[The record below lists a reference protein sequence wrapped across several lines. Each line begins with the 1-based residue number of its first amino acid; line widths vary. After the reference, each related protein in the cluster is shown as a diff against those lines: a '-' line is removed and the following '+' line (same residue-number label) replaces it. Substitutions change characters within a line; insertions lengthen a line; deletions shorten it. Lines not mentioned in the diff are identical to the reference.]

1 MDNTFENLKERVRDY
16 PTTITSEEIEYIC
29 QMYESIDLRKCNTMY
44 GIDPDLIKYNQEKII
59 KKFLSHYPQIKEVKI
74 FGSRAKGNYKP
85 SSDIDLALFG
95 NIDDKLLR
103 HIASELDE
111 LPTPY
116 QFDVLNYNDID
127 NENLKNNIDKF
138 GKIF

>member
-1 MDNTFENLKERVRDY
+1 MNNFGLSEK
-16 PTTITSEEIEYIC
+16 TIE
-29 QMYESIDLRKCNTMY
+29 
-44 GIDPDLIKYNQEKII
+44 II
-59 KKFLSHYPQIKEVKI
+59 KKLLSNYPQIKKVKI

-95 NIDDKLLR
+95 NIDNKLLR

>member
-1 MDNTFENLKERVRDY
+1 MNNFGLSEK
-16 PTTITSEEIEYIC
+16 TIE
-29 QMYESIDLRKCNTMY
+29 
-44 GIDPDLIKYNQEKII
+44 II
-59 KKFLSHYPQIKEVKI
+59 KKLLSNYPQIKEVKI
-74 FGSRAKGNYKP
+74 FGSRAKGNYKL

-95 NIDDKLLR
+95 NINDKLLR
-103 HIASELDE
+103 HIASKLDE

>member
-1 MDNTFENLKERVRDY
+1 MSNFGLPEK
-16 PTTITSEEIEYIC
+16 TINE
-29 QMYESIDLRKCNTMY
+29 
-44 GIDPDLIKYNQEKII
+44 I
-59 KKFLSHYPQIKEVKI
+59 KKLLSKYPQIKEIKI

-103 HIASELDE
+103 HIAFELDE

-116 QFDVLNYNDID
+116 QFDLLNYSDIN
-127 NENLKNNIDKF
+127 NENLKNSIDKF
-138 GKIF
+138 GKNF

>member
-1 MDNTFENLKERVRDY
+1 MNNFGLSEK
-16 PTTITSEEIEYIC
+16 TIE
-29 QMYESIDLRKCNTMY
+29 
-44 GIDPDLIKYNQEKII
+44 II
-59 KKFLSHYPQIKEVKI
+59 KKLLSNYPPIKEVKI

>member
-1 MDNTFENLKERVRDY
+1 MNNFGLSEK
-16 PTTITSEEIEYIC
+16 TIE
-29 QMYESIDLRKCNTMY
+29 
-44 GIDPDLIKYNQEKII
+44 II
-59 KKFLSHYPQIKEVKI
+59 KKLLSNYQQIKEVKI

-103 HIASELDE
+103 HITSELDE

>member
-1 MDNTFENLKERVRDY
+1 MNNFGLSEK
-16 PTTITSEEIEYIC
+16 TIE
-29 QMYESIDLRKCNTMY
+29 
-44 GIDPDLIKYNQEKII
+44 II
-59 KKFLSHYPQIKEVKI
+59 KKLLSNYPQIKEVKI

-95 NIDDKLLR
+95 SIDDKLLR
-103 HIASELDE
+103 HIVSELDE

>member
-1 MDNTFENLKERVRDY
+1 MNNFGLSKK
-16 PTTITSEEIEYIC
+16 TIE
-29 QMYESIDLRKCNTMY
+29 
-44 GIDPDLIKYNQEKII
+44 II
-59 KKFLSHYPQIKEVKI
+59 KKLLSNYTQIKEVKI

-95 NIDDKLLR
+95 SIDDKLLR
-103 HIASELDE
+103 HIVSELDE

>member
-1 MDNTFENLKERVRDY
+1 MNNFGLSEK
-16 PTTITSEEIEYIC
+16 TIE
-29 QMYESIDLRKCNTMY
+29 
-44 GIDPDLIKYNQEKII
+44 II
-59 KKFLSHYPQIKEVKI
+59 KKLLSNYPQIKKVKI

>member
-1 MDNTFENLKERVRDY
+1 MNNFGLSEK
-16 PTTITSEEIEYIC
+16 TIE
-29 QMYESIDLRKCNTMY
+29 
-44 GIDPDLIKYNQEKII
+44 II
-59 KKFLSHYPQIKEVKI
+59 KKLLSNYTQIKEVKI

-95 NIDDKLLR
+95 SIDDKLLR
-103 HIASELDE
+103 HIVSELDE

>member
-1 MDNTFENLKERVRDY
+1 MNNFGLSKK
-16 PTTITSEEIEYIC
+16 TIE
-29 QMYESIDLRKCNTMY
+29 
-44 GIDPDLIKYNQEKII
+44 II
-59 KKFLSHYPQIKEVKI
+59 KKLLSNYPQIKEVKI

-103 HIASELDE
+103 HITSELDE

>member
-1 MDNTFENLKERVRDY
+1 MNNFGLSEK
-16 PTTITSEEIEYIC
+16 TIE
-29 QMYESIDLRKCNTMY
+29 
-44 GIDPDLIKYNQEKII
+44 II
-59 KKFLSHYPQIKEVKI
+59 KKLLSNYQQIKEVKI
-74 FGSRAKGNYKP
+74 FGSRAKGNYKL

>member
-1 MDNTFENLKERVRDY
+1 MNNFGLSEK
-16 PTTITSEEIEYIC
+16 TIE
-29 QMYESIDLRKCNTMY
+29 
-44 GIDPDLIKYNQEKII
+44 II
-59 KKFLSHYPQIKEVKI
+59 KKLLSNYPQIKEVKI
-74 FGSRAKGNYKP
+74 FGSRAKWNYKL

>member
-1 MDNTFENLKERVRDY
+1 MNNFVLSEK
-16 PTTITSEEIEYIC
+16 TIE
-29 QMYESIDLRKCNTMY
+29 
-44 GIDPDLIKYNQEKII
+44 II
-59 KKFLSHYPQIKEVKI
+59 KKLLSNYPQIKEDKI
-74 FGSRAKGNYKP
+74 FGSRAKGNYKH

>member
-1 MDNTFENLKERVRDY
+1 MNNFGLSEK
-16 PTTITSEEIEYIC
+16 TIE
-29 QMYESIDLRKCNTMY
+29 
-44 GIDPDLIKYNQEKII
+44 II
-59 KKFLSHYPQIKEVKI
+59 KKLLSNYPQIKKVKI

-103 HIASELDE
+103 HITSELDE

>member
-1 MDNTFENLKERVRDY
+1 MNNFGLSKK
-16 PTTITSEEIEYIC
+16 TIE
-29 QMYESIDLRKCNTMY
+29 
-44 GIDPDLIKYNQEKII
+44 II
-59 KKFLSHYPQIKEVKI
+59 KKLLSNYTQIKEVKI

>member
-1 MDNTFENLKERVRDY
+1 MNNFGLSEK
-16 PTTITSEEIEYIC
+16 TIE
-29 QMYESIDLRKCNTMY
+29 
-44 GIDPDLIKYNQEKII
+44 II
-59 KKFLSHYPQIKEVKI
+59 KKLLSNYPQIKEVKI
-74 FGSRAKGNYKP
+74 FGSRAKGNYKL

-127 NENLKNNIDKF
+127 NKNLKNNIDKF

>member
-1 MDNTFENLKERVRDY
+1 MNNFGLSEK
-16 PTTITSEEIEYIC
+16 TIE
-29 QMYESIDLRKCNTMY
+29 
-44 GIDPDLIKYNQEKII
+44 II
-59 KKFLSHYPQIKEVKI
+59 KKLLSNYQQIKEVKI

-116 QFDVLNYNDID
+116 QFDILNYNDID

>member
-1 MDNTFENLKERVRDY
+1 MNNFGLSEK
-16 PTTITSEEIEYIC
+16 TIE
-29 QMYESIDLRKCNTMY
+29 
-44 GIDPDLIKYNQEKII
+44 II
-59 KKFLSHYPQIKEVKI
+59 KKLLSNYSQITEVKI

>member
-1 MDNTFENLKERVRDY
+1 MNNFGLSEK
-16 PTTITSEEIEYIC
+16 TIE
-29 QMYESIDLRKCNTMY
+29 
-44 GIDPDLIKYNQEKII
+44 II
-59 KKFLSHYPQIKEVKI
+59 KKLLSNYPQIKEVKI

-111 LPTPY
+111 HPTPY